1 MPKPY
6 SVDLRARVIE
16 EVETGASRREAAER
30 YGISP
35 SVVVIW
41 VQRFEETGS
50 VAAKPSGGSTSP
62 LEQHAEFLLGLIA
75 DQPDLTLDE
84 IIAAMRKRRIAG
96 SRSAVWR
103 FFARRN
109 ISFKKTLYAA
119 EQKRADVAR
128 ARRRWMRE
136 QGMFD
141 PARLVF
147 IDETCTNT
155 AMVRLRGRAPR
166 GERLVGYAPHGHWKT
181 ITFVGGLRQ
190 RGMTAP
196 FVLEGAMNGPMFL
209 AYVKQC
215 LVPTLKRGEIVL
227 MDHLPVHKVAGVA
240 EAIEAAGATLI
251 YLPKYSPDLNPI
263 ELAFS
268 KLKAH
273 LRKAAEHT
281 ILRLLRRIGRVVT
294 DFSPQE
300 CRNFFRHAGYART

>member
-6 SVDLRARVIE
+6 GSDLRARVIG
-16 EVETGASRREAAER
+16 EVASGASRREAAEH

-41 VQRFEETGS
+41 AQRFEATGS

-62 LEQHAEFLLGLIA
+62 LERHAEFLLALVA
-75 DQPDLTLDE
+75 EQPDLTLDE
-84 IIAAMRKRRIAG
+84 IVAAMNKRAIKAAAPQFGGSSIAAT
-96 SRSAVWR
+96 SA
-103 FFARRN
+103 
-109 ISFKKTLYAA
+109 SKKTLYAL
-119 EQKRADVAR
+119 EQKRADVVR
-128 ARRRWMRE
+128 ARRRWIRE

-166 GERLVGYAPHGHWKT
+166 GERLVGYAPQGHWKT
-181 ITFVGGLRQ
+181 ITFVGGLR
-190 RGMTAP
+190 RRAMTAP
-196 FVLEGAMNGPMFL
+196 FVIEGAMNGPMFL
-209 AYVKQC
+209 AYVQQC
-215 LVPTLKRGEIVL
+215 IVPTLKRGEIVL
-227 MDHLPVHKVAGVA
+227 MDNLPVHKVAGVA
-240 EAIEAAGATLI
+240 EAIEGAGATLI

-273 LRKAAEHT
+273 LRKAAERT
-281 ILRLLRRIGRVVT
+281 IPRLLRRIGRVVT
-294 DFSPQE
+294 NFSPQE
-300 CRNFFRHAGYART
+300 CRNFFRHAGYVQT